1 MALMN
6 RRMQSLHQRR
16 VFSVRDGSGA
26 GAIKSN
32 GWAITAWEKLIYSSK
47 TIERARLITLEMSRL
62 QLRG

>member
-26 GAIKSN
+26 GAKKSK
-32 GWAITAWEKLIYSSK
+32 GWAINSWEKLINSSK
-47 TIERARLITLEMSRL
+47 NIERARLITMEMTR
-62 QLRG
+62 